1 MMEVM
6 QRGEGEPMT
15 IVHAVF
21 SERLLVAI
29 KGELDLKVAGEL
41 RKTLDQLIDR
51 YPDRDVT
58 LDLSE
63 VPFVDSSGLGVIL
76 GRYKRLS
83 AAGRALQL
91 TGVRPPVRAVLDLAG
106 ISQLLSVQD
115 YVPKSPVR

>member
-1 MMEVM
+1 
-6 QRGEGEPMT
+6 MT